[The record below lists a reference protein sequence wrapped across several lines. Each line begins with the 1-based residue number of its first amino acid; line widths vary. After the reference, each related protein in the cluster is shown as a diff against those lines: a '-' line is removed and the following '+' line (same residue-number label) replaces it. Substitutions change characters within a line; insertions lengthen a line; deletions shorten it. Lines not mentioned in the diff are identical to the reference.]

1 MENTAFF
8 NTTNGFNKSELQA
21 QEANR
26 AFTNDNRIG
35 VWSSDDISPASFM
48 LSYKTANAVFNWT
61 PSAATRLFAN
71 AQEAGV
77 VIHSDQTFIHVRDGG
92 RYVSHYNANSDK
104 DEARLRSF
112 TGETIPFSVHAYQ
125 K

>member
-77 VIHSDQTFIHVRDGG
+77 VIHSD
-92 RYVSHYNANSDK
+92 
-104 DEARLRSF
+104 
-112 TGETIPFSVHAYQ
+112 
-125 K
+125 